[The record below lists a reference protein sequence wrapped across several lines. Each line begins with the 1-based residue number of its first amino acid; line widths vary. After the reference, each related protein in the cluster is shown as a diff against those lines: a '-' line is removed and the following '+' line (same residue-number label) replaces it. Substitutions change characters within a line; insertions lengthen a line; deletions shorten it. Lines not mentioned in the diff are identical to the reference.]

1 LQTILQ
7 AASGIATICADAVLL
22 DTSAMRVRALVAVAA
37 AVWVAAPSAA
47 WAGVAHT
54 VAPGESLWSV
64 AHTDGLSVAQ
74 LAAAN
79 HRLSTS
85 RLVAG
90 STLMIPPQ
98 ERAAADR
105 KRGPVTGGNGANR
118 GAPTGAGGTN
128 VTALVEV
135 NIGSIQ
141 ANIGSRSQYNTAEG
155 SAREAIGVND
165 ATGRGSGGGTM
176 APVIHANVGA
186 SGSSNLDCRSGN
198 SIEPQRAGK
207 V

>member
-1 LQTILQ
+1 
-7 AASGIATICADAVLL
+7 
-22 DTSAMRVRALVAVAA
+22 
-37 AVWVAAPSAA
+37 
-47 WAGVAHT
+47 
-54 VAPGESLWSV
+54 
-64 AHTDGLSVAQ
+64 
-74 LAAAN
+74 
-79 HRLSTS
+79 
-85 RLVAG
+85 
-90 STLMIPPQ
+90 MIPPQ
-98 ERAAADR
+98 ERTAGNR
-105 KRGPVTGGNGANR
+105 SGNSMTGGRGANR
-118 GAPTGAGGTN
+118 NAAATGGGTN
-128 VTALVEV
+128 ATALVEV
-135 NIGSIQ
+135 NIGFIQ